1 MAKASKLSLGCLG
14 LIKPEVDL
22 IRTILRMS
30 SRLDET
36 WVLVER
42 GECDA
47 ILIYNPDKNYEPFQL
62 KQTTK
67 LIHIKRRGE
76 SASGYVFFKPFRA
89 DELIDTL
96 IAIAS
101 TTDEIAP
108 LITQSEEPQIT
119 YKLKK
124 WPSAELLQQD
134 KHYMLLAVHLSRS
147 AKTLQDLI
155 KLSGRPEIYCDH
167 FLNFLKSK
175 DLLEINFNRIDIQHK
190 SNSVK
195 EQKQTF
201 FSMLRKR
208 LGLI

>member
-1 MAKASKLSLGCLG
+1 MAKATKLSLGCLG

-22 IRTILRMS
+22 IHTIIRMS
-30 SRLDET
+30 SRLDDR
-36 WVLVER
+36 WALVER

-76 SASGYVFFKPFRA
+76 PASGYAFFKPFRA

-96 IAIAS
+96 VTIAS
-101 TTDEIAP
+101 TADEISLPIA
-108 LITQSEEPQIT
+108 QSNEPQIT

-124 WPSAELLQQD
+124 WPAAELLQQD

-147 AKTLQDLI
+147 PKTLQDLI
-155 KLSGRPEIYCDH
+155 KLSGRTETYCDH
-167 FLNFLKSK
+167 FLGLLKSK
-175 DLLEINFNRIDIQHK
+175 DLLEINFNRIDIINT
-190 SNSVK
+190 SNSTK
-195 EQKQTF
+195 EQKQNF

-208 LGLI
+208 LGLH

>member
-1 MAKASKLSLGCLG
+1 MAKAAQLSLGCLG

-30 SRLDET
+30 SRLDDK
-36 WVLVER
+36 WALVER

-96 IAIAS
+96 IDIAS

-108 LITQSEEPQIT
+108 PIAKSEEPQTT

-124 WPSAELLQQD
+124 WPSPALLQQD

-167 FLNFLKSK
+167 FLKFLKSN
-175 DLLEINFNRIDIQHK
+175 DLLEINFNRIDIHNA
-190 SNSVK
+190 SSSAK
-195 EQKQTF
+195 EQKQNF

-208 LGLI
+208 LGLH